1 MQAKNNDKA
10 KQPVNDILKAWK
22 KCWMHINSTNMQ
34 FVLFTESHLST
45 SQKIKAGTLI
55 KQWRA
60 LTKSLENFYDLLE
73 QRKQNLDRVEP
84 VEVKLPFEDDPFV
97 ESWKLWK
104 EYLMEQFSI
113 KISTRAEIKQ
123 LKRLKELSQN
133 DQEKAC
139 KIIDTAMAY
148 FYKGF
153 YPLDDLQN
161 KNKREIN
168 LNNRE
173 DDFK

>member
-1 MQAKNNDKA
+1 MQAKNNDKG
-10 KQPVNDILKAWK
+10 KQPINDIMKAWV
-22 KCWMHINSTNMQ
+22 KCWKHINYTNVQ

-45 SQKIKAGTLI
+45 SQKIKAETLI
-55 KQWRA
+55 KQWSV
-60 LTKSLENFYDLLE
+60 LTKALEQFYDVLE
-73 QRKQNLDRVEP
+73 QSRQNLDRIEP
-84 VEVKLPFEDDPFV
+84 VEVKLPFEDDHFAD
-97 ESWKLWK
+97 SWKQWK

-113 KISTRAEIKQ
+113 RISSRAEIKQ

-133 DQEKAC
+133 DQDKAC
-139 KIIDTAMAY
+139 KIIDMAMAY

-161 KNKREIN
+161 KNKKDIN